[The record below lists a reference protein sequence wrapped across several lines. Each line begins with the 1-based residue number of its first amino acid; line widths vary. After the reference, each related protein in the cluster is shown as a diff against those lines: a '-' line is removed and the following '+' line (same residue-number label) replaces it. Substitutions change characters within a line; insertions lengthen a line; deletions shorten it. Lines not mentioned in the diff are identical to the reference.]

1 MCRWNVNNF
10 KLLLNV
16 CSLLKSLY
24 MQKWN
29 IDNFKLKLECMLLQL
44 KMNIEI
50 IKWNQTKTISNL
62 PTSITLL
69 LQNFQFFPFN
79 DLNEL
84 RKVQR
89 DYIWIETW

>member
-1 MCRWNVNNF
+1 
-10 KLLLNV
+10 
-16 CSLLKSLY
+16 

-50 IKWNQTKTISNL
+50 IKWNQTKLYSTL
-62 PTSITLL
+62 PTSITLF
-69 LQNFQFFPFN
+69 LQNFQFFPLN

-84 RKVQR
+84 RKVQK